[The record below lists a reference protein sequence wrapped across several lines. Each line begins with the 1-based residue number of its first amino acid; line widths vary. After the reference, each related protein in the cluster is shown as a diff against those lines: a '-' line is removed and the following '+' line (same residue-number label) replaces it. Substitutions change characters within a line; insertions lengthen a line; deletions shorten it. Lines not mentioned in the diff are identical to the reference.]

1 MPVVRNG
8 GDTLVP
14 MPTAAERPWIEAGY
28 GMFALHGPDGLKV
41 EQLARQVGISK
52 SSFYHH
58 FADVPVFIEQ
68 LQAYHLQRAD
78 ALASKA
84 DACTSFDPGFIQ
96 LLVEHR
102 IDLLFQ
108 RQLRMLRDHTAFQ
121 RCFEEAH
128 QRVVDRI
135 MPRWAEALGIPG
147 QLAPARDMLQVVT
160 DVFYQRLT
168 NDNLS
173 YTWMVE
179 LLKEIESFIR
189 HAMRSQGSI
198 SGLSTGQS

>member
-1 MPVVRNG
+1 
-8 GDTLVP
+8 
-14 MPTAAERPWIEAGY
+14 MPTTAEQPWIEAGY
-28 GMFALHGPDGLKV
+28 GLFALHGPDGVKV

-58 FADVPVFIEQ
+58 FADVPAFIEQ
-68 LQAYHLQRAD
+68 LLAFHLLRAD

-84 DACTSFDPGFIQ
+84 GTCASFDPGFIQ

-108 RQLRMLRDHTAFQ
+108 RQLRVSRGNAAFQ

-128 QRVVDRI
+128 QRVVERI

-147 QLAPARDMLQVVT
+147 QLGPAREMLHVVT

-173 YTWMVE
+173 YSWMVE

-198 SGLSTGQS
+198 SGLGTGQS